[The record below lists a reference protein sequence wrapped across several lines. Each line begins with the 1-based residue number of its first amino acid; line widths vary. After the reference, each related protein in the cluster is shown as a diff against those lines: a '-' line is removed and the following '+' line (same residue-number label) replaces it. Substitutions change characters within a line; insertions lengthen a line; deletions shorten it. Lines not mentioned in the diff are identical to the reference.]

1 MLHEGIRRLHRLA
14 HAATSGQIDWPV
26 SPQDCAS
33 IWKMLANAG
42 LTEESS
48 DGTIRYT
55 DLGLAGEIE
64 LLLVCIGAFCPWE
77 IPFCLEQH
85 GYISEEEATD
95 VWNAETEDEALRL
108 SKLIVFRTYSERF
121 LRSKARH

>member
-26 SPQDCAS
+26 SPEDCAS
-33 IWKMLANAG
+33 TWKMLANLG
-42 LTEESS
+42 LTEELP

-55 DLGLAGEIE
+55 SLGLAAEIE

-85 GYISEEEATD
+85 GYISEEEAME
-95 VWNAETEDEALRL
+95 VWHAETEDDALRL
-108 SKLIVFRTYSERF
+108 LKLIVFRTYRARF
-121 LRSKARH
+121 LISKTCH